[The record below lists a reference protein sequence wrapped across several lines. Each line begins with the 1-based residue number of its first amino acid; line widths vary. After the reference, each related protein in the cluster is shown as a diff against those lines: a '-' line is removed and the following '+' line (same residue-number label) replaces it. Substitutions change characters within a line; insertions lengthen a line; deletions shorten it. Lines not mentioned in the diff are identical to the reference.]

1 MFPHSGGLSS
11 SNYNSRRM
19 LPAAVIALA
28 YLIGSIPFSYLVA
41 RAFSG
46 KDVRAHGSGNVG
58 ATNVARTAGRGA
70 GILALLLDLAK
81 GWGVVMLARWIVA
94 RPEWPF
100 SAGVMAWQS
109 REMWIALAGLIAV
122 LAHMFPVWLR
132 FHGGKGVATAAGV
145 ILALDPLVFL
155 AAILVFAIV
164 VLAARMVSLASILTA
179 AAIPLLF
186 RFVAHDAPFWR
197 VILSIGIALAVIL
210 KHHSNIARLVGG
222 TERKLGRKK
231 GDDER

>member
-1 MFPHSGGLSS
+1 
-11 SNYNSRRM
+11 M
-19 LPAAVIALA
+19 LLPIALIALA
-28 YLIGSIPFSYLVA
+28 YLIGSIPFSFLVA

-46 KDVRAHGSGNVG
+46 KDVRQEGSGNVG

-70 GILALLLDLAK
+70 GVLALLGDLVK
-81 GWGVVMLARWIVA
+81 GLASVLFARWLVS
-94 RPEWPF
+94 RPQWPF
-100 SAGVMAWQS
+100 APGMQPWES

-145 ILALDPLVFL
+145 VLALDPRVF
-155 AAILVFAIV
+155 AASLLVFAIV
-164 VLAARMVSLASILTA
+164 VLLSRMVSLASILTA

-186 RFVAHDAPFWR
+186 RFVAHESPFWR
-197 VILSIGIALAVIL
+197 TVISIGIASAVIL
-210 KHHSNIARLVGG
+210 KHHSNIARLARG

-231 GDDER
+231 EDE